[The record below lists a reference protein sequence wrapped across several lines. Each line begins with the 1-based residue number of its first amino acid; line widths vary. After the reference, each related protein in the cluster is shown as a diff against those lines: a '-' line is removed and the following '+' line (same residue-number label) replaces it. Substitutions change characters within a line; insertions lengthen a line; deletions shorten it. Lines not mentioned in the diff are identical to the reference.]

1 MTSSRKAPSCQHTC
15 RLMPSTE
22 NPLRNIEHSQERVC
36 SASEVRVRSHFF
48 VKSHGGL
55 VPGPTPACSIAFL
68 VRSLKRVSEQGERT
82 YSRPC
87 SGRVRRTPFA
97 AATPSLRRRSHGP
110 ARHIDF
116 SGSTRPDS
124 GSPYLPAAYLI
135 ALVESDGEAGTA
147 ILRIVRVQGL
157 EVHPADR
164 IPGSACICV

>member
-22 NPLRNIEHSQERVC
+22 NPLMKTEHSQERVC
-36 SASEVRVRSHFF
+36 SASELRVRSHFF
-48 VKSHGGL
+48 VKSHGGF

-68 VRSLKRVSEQGERT
+68 VKSLKQISKQGERT

-87 SGRVRRTPFA
+87 SGRVRRTPSA
-97 AATPSLRRRSHGP
+97 AATPSLRRRTHGP
-110 ARHIDF
+110 ARDIDF
-116 SGSTRPDS
+116 SRSTRPDP
-124 GSPYLPAAYLI
+124 GSPCLPAAYLM

-147 ILRIVRVQGL
+147 ILRIVRVKGL
-157 EVHPADR
+157 EVHPADW

>member
-1 MTSSRKAPSCQHTC
+1 MQLKVVLRENSAVPSCGQRCGGLSSRRRRGATYTMTSSQEAPSCQHTC

-48 VKSHGGL
+48 VKSHGGF

-68 VRSLKRVSEQGERT
+68 VRSLKQISEQGKRT

-97 AATPSLRRRSHGP
+97 AATPSLRRRTRGP
-110 ARHIDF
+110 AGHMD
-116 SGSTRPDS
+116 
-124 GSPYLPAAYLI
+124 
-135 ALVESDGEAGTA
+135 
-147 ILRIVRVQGL
+147 LRARQ
-157 EVHPADR
+157 
-164 IPGSACICV
+164 S